1 MKGCALSLKGTRYDW
16 HNQKQVP
23 INTRQEK
30 EGIGMIKYKCQSEKP
45 RTLSGRK
52 YDWRYQSQY
61 QSKERQKGYI
71 LSSKGKGD
79 IIGSIKTSANQKGK
93 RRKMMPYPQ
102 KAGKICLGTN
112 YKSRENYSKGSNKEP
127 DK

>member
-1 MKGCALSLKGTRYDW
+1 VLID
-16 HNQKQVP
+16 
-23 INTRQEK
+23 TRQEK
-30 EGIGMIKYKCQSEKP
+30 EGIGVIKYKHQSEKP
-45 RTLSGRK
+45 HALSGRK
-52 YDWRYQSQY
+52 YDWHYQSQH
-61 QSKERQKGYI
+61 QSKERQKGYV
-71 LSSKGKGD
+71 LSLKGKSD

-93 RRKMMPYPQ
+93 RRKIMPYPQ